1 MIELE
6 ENTGLE
12 ELQKLPFWANEEIA
26 ISSEPAGEGN
36 MNLVLRVK
44 TNLKSVILK
53 QSKSYVRKYP
63 QIAAPINRI
72 EIEKAYYSL
81 IERDLAL
88 RSFSPK
94 VIAYFPESHLLILED
109 LGLGSDFSFLYQGK
123 NALDPETLSG
133 LADYLNA
140 LHGLEIR
147 CFPDN
152 SAMKILNH
160 EHIFNFPFA
169 EENGFNL
176 DSIQPGL
183 QEISMEYKRDQTLKD
198 ALTKLGDRYLSD
210 GNTLLQG
217 DFYPGSWLKVEDGLK
232 IIDPEFGFMG
242 DKEFDLGVLFA
253 HFDLG
258 QQPKSMK
265 KAFLK
270 KYKHPFSSDLLDQY
284 QGVEI
289 LRRLLG
295 IAQLPVALSLDQ
307 KKSLLEKAKKLVLRN
322 EK

>member
-6 ENTGLE
+6 ENTRLE
-12 ELQKLPFWANEEIA
+12 ELQKLSFWKKGELL

-44 TNLKSVILK
+44 TNLRSVILK
-53 QSKSYVRKYP
+53 QSKPYVRKYP

-72 EIEKAYYSL
+72 EIEKTFYSL
-81 IERDLAL
+81 IGSDPVLKG
-88 RSFSPK
+88 FSPK
-94 VIAYFPESHLLILED
+94 VLAYFPESHLLITED
-109 LGLGSDFSFLYQGK
+109 LGMGSDFSFLYQGK
-123 NALDPETLSG
+123 TTLDPETLSG

-140 LHGLEIR
+140 LHGLEIKG
-147 CFPDN
+147 FPDN

-160 EHIFNFPFA
+160 EHIFNFPFE
-169 EENGFNL
+169 EENGFDQ

-183 QEISMEYKRDQTLKD
+183 QEVSMVYKRDKELKE
-198 ALTKLGDRYLSD
+198 ALTKLGNRYLSD

-258 QQPKSMK
+258 QQPENLKEE
-265 KAFLK
+265 FLK
-270 KYKHPFSSDLLDQY
+270 KYNHPISPDLLNQY

-289 LRRLLG
+289 LRRLIG
-295 IAQLPVALSLDQ
+295 IAQLPVTLTLPE
-307 KKSLLEKAKKLVLRN
+307 KKTMLEKARKLVLAQ
-322 EK
+322 